1 MIFPFIGDAT
11 NLLQVGAHAGE
22 SNNKIVT
29 MVVGGGAPVA
39 AAFHEM
45 DSCDNHHDIN
55 GDSFQL
61 TNRKQQVMCCFKAKD
76 VNLIT
81 DRLRTPFTRTTC

>member
-29 MVVGGGAPVA
+29 MVVGGGAA
-39 AAFHEM
+39 ISSAFHEKKM
-45 DSCDNHHDIN
+45 
-55 GDSFQL
+55 
-61 TNRKQQVMCCFKAKD
+61 
-76 VNLIT
+76 IT
-81 DRLRTPFTRTTC
+81 MM